1 MLTRPARKRLDRR
14 VAILAPQKTL
24 MLMDSQ
30 SRKLDRNALQSKW
43 KRFQYISGSRLKL
56 KRWLK
61 LLKMLDSRQVP
72 MPVTTRAIMLL
83 MKRQTLMRTIT
94 RRRKRRSLWQPL
106 PKRRARRQS
115 KSRQP
120 RLRTLRRKSSIVWSR
135 LCQRPSSR
143 AFVRLSL
150 KNWAV
155 KTCALPV
162 FTPSSLI
169 KPLMKIRSQ
178 ILKNLQKRIMRMIK
192 MKHRNHGKIM
202 ASTQNNLKER
212 WPHWKRWVCKME
224 AN

>member
-1 MLTRPARKRLDRR
+1 M
-14 VAILAPQKTL
+14 
-24 MLMDSQ
+24 
-30 SRKLDRNALQSKW
+30 
-43 KRFQYISGSRLKL
+43 
-56 KRWLK
+56 
-61 LLKMLDSRQVP
+61 
-72 MPVTTRAIMLL
+72 
-83 MKRQTLMRTIT
+83 
-94 RRRKRRSLWQPL
+94 
-106 PKRRARRQS
+106 
-115 KSRQP
+115 
-120 RLRTLRRKSSIVWSR
+120 
-135 LCQRPSSR
+135 
-143 AFVRLSL
+143 